1 MYLVCTDFVSK
12 YDNNNMLK
20 YTNYT
25 LKKLETIFEEQEFT
39 VRYEKGSF
47 QSGYCWVKNQSIVIL
62 NKFFDT
68 EAKINCLI
76 DILGQ
81 IDVKEDK
88 MSKKSA
94 QFFHKMLPQY
104 QEQKK

>member
-1 MYLVCTDFVSK
+1 
-12 YDNNNMLK
+12 MLK

-68 EAKINCLI
+68 EGRAGVLIEILSQVEVNTEELSEKSLKTFKI
-76 DILGQ
+76 
-81 IDVKEDK
+81 K
-88 MSKKSA
+88 
-94 QFFHKMLPQY
+94 
-104 QEQKK
+104 